1 MRNRQQMTVEDF
13 TTPFGNK
20 LNAKN
25 RWVKMADVI
34 PWDMIEDIYAA
45 SFKDDKRDG
54 RPPIPARQA
63 FGALYIKEIENLP
76 QDRTMLHIT
85 ENMYMQYFLG
95 LTEYNPEPLFDSS
108 MLTHFSKRFG
118 KEGLATIN
126 EEIYRRTRAQE
137 EETKD
142 DDPPDDNGG
151 ENKGKLIL
159 DASVAPADIRYPTD
173 LSLTNEAREY
183 TEGLIEY
190 IWEKTDR
197 KGHKTLYSRK
207 RMRKSYL
214 KISKQRNP
222 RWKKVREAVREQLE
236 CVEKNLETLDNHLA
250 QIGTDSLS
258 DKQKERL
265 RTIRIF
271 AEQQRWHYEN
281 PKASVPDR
289 IVSLLQPHIRPMVR
303 GKAGKEVE
311 FGQKI
316 AVAVVDGFTFIE
328 EQSWNNFSEGKTFID
343 SVERYYERHGFY
355 PEAVLAD
362 KTYRTRENIN
372 YCKEKGIRLSGPRLG
387 RPKAAE
393 IEAGKVQAYQ
403 DNCERNMVEGRF
415 GLGKRRFGLDLI
427 LSRLQETSET
437 EVAMNIIC
445 MNVAH
450 LLRVLL
456 CTLRQRLQKAFL
468 FRYFTSFTKSA
479 VFQQTLYTCLTP
491 QCFLMGHQ

>member
-1 MRNRQQMTVEDF
+1 MYRKRNRQQMTVEDF

-20 LNAKN
+20 LNAEN
-25 RWVKMADVI
+25 RWVKMADII

-45 SFKDDKRDG
+45 SFKDDKPDG
-54 RPPIPARQA
+54 RSPIPARQA
-63 FGALYIKEIENLP
+63 FGSLYIKEIENLP

-118 KEGLATIN
+118 KEGLTAIN
-126 EEIYRRTRAQE
+126 EEIYRRTRARE
-137 EETKD
+137 E
-142 DDPPDDNGG
+142 DDPPDESGG
-151 ENKGKLIL
+151 GNNKGKLIL

-173 LSLTNEAREY
+173 LSLLNECREN
-183 TEGLIEY
+183 TEGFIED
-190 IWEKTDR
+190 IWDKTDR
-197 KGHKTLYSRK
+197 RGHKTSYSRS

-222 RWKKVREAVREQLE
+222 RWKKVRQAVLEQLE
-236 CVEKNLETLDNHLA
+236 CVEKNLETLDYHLA
-250 QIGTDSLS
+250 QIGMDSLS
-258 DKQKERL
+258 DKQQERL
-265 RTIRIF
+265 STIRIF

-281 PKASVPDR
+281 PKASVPER

-362 KTYRTRENIN
+362 KTYRTRDNIN

-387 RPKAAE
+387 RPKLSE
-393 IEAGKVQAYQ
+393 IEADKEQAYR

-415 GLGKRRFGLDLI
+415 GSGKRRFGLDLV
-427 LSRLQETSET
+427 LSRLKETGET

-445 MNVAH
+445 MNVSH

-456 CTLRQRLQKAFL
+456 HKLWLRLQTAFL
-468 FRYFTSFTKSA
+468 CRFFTTFTISE
-479 VFQQTLYTCLTP
+479 VFQ
-491 QCFLMGHQ
+491 